1 MSIANSY
8 SSSQYS
14 NRSAPSGLW
23 RKAMSLVS
31 RRRGRS
37 SVSSQEAEYSAS
49 DLSTEQCDD
58 GWQSEDTAGSR
69 HSSLDPDYT
78 LERSSPP
85 YYAHVDS
92 PGCSNQAKAIWG
104 LFNMFPGYTL
114 EHIRQRQLCVSF
126 RPSHA
131 PCLYLQL
138 TDQL

>member
-1 MSIANSY
+1 MSIASSY

-14 NRSAPSGLW
+14 NRSVPSSLW
-23 RKAMSLVS
+23 RKAGSLVS
-31 RRRGRS
+31 RRRGGS
-37 SVSSQEAEYSAS
+37 SVSRQEADYSPR
-49 DLSTEQCDD
+49 DMSTQQCDIEHL
-58 GWQSEDTAGSR
+58 SEETAESL
-69 HSSLDPDYT
+69 HSSLDRDYNI
-78 LERSSPP
+78 ERSSPQ

-92 PGCSNQAKAIWG
+92 PGCFNQAKAIWG